1 MTLRKPIANSA
12 ILIAGMARD
21 VAPFIGKEIEALVAC
36 TNGFKSATIL
46 VVESDS
52 SDSTLYE
59 LDLLK
64 TKYNNLNY
72 ISLGNLSSRIVSRTQ
87 RIAHCRNQV
96 IDALQTNPAYADIDF
111 VMLADLDG
119 LNSLLSPNKISQCWG
134 VDEDWDA
141 IFANQE
147 DHYYDIYALRH
158 ADWSPCNCSEQQLNL
173 EPVLGR
179 GLAHHLAIGS
189 KQIYL
194 PKKLGLI
201 EVDSAFGGLG
211 IYKKEAFI
219 SATYIGSE
227 DGKDICEHVPF
238 HRSLKK
244 KGYRL
249 FINAALTNCV
259 EPINTSE
266 SAKKRPILKIIK
278 KVGRALLGRSRF
290 DKYLDFL
297 KK

>member
-1 MTLRKPIANSA
+1 
-12 ILIAGMARD
+12 
-21 VAPFIGKEIEALVAC
+21 
-36 TNGFKSATIL
+36 
-46 VVESDS
+46 
-52 SDSTLYE
+52 
-59 LDLLK
+59 
-64 TKYNNLNY
+64 
-72 ISLGNLSSRIVSRTQ
+72 
-87 RIAHCRNQV
+87 
-96 IDALQTNPAYADIDF
+96 
-111 VMLADLDG
+111 MLADLDG
-119 LNSLLSPNKISQCWG
+119 LNGLLSPNKISQCWS

-219 SATYIGSE
+219 SGAYIGSE

-238 HRSLKK
+238 HRLLKK
-244 KGYRL
+244 RGYRL

-259 EPINTSE
+259 EPINTTE
-266 SAKKRPILKIIK
+266 SAKKRPILKMIK
-278 KVGRALLGRSRF
+278 ILGRSLLGRSRF

-297 KK
+297 KQ

>member
-1 MTLRKPIANSA
+1 M
-12 ILIAGMARD
+12 
-21 VAPFIGKEIEALVAC
+21 
-36 TNGFKSATIL
+36 
-46 VVESDS
+46 
-52 SDSTLYE
+52 
-59 LDLLK
+59 
-64 TKYNNLNY
+64 
-72 ISLGNLSSRIVSRTQ
+72 
-87 RIAHCRNQV
+87 
-96 IDALQTNPAYADIDF
+96 
-111 VMLADLDG
+111 
-119 LNSLLSPNKISQCWG
+119 
-134 VDEDWDA
+134 
-141 IFANQE
+141 
-147 DHYYDIYALRH
+147 
-158 ADWSPCNCSEQQLNL
+158 
-173 EPVLGR
+173 
-179 GLAHHLAIGS
+179 
-189 KQIYL
+189 

-297 KK
+297 KQ

>member
-1 MTLRKPIANSA
+1 MTPRKLIANSA

-21 VAPFIGKEIEALVAC
+21 VAPFISKEIEALVAC
-36 TNGFKSATIL
+36 TDGFKSTAIL
-46 VVESDS
+46 VIESDS
-52 SDSTLYE
+52 SDKTLDE

-64 TKYNNLNY
+64 AQYRNFNY
-72 ISLGNLSSRIVSRTQ
+72 ISLGNLSAQIESRTE
-87 RIAHCRNQV
+87 RIAYCRNQV
-96 IDALQTNPAYADIDF
+96 IDSLNNNPVYGNIDF

-119 LNSLLSPNKISQCWG
+119 LNGLLSPNKISQCWT
-134 VDEDWDA
+134 VYEDWDA

-158 ADWSPCNCSEQQLNL
+158 ADWNPSNCSDQQLNL

-179 GLAHHLAIGS
+179 ILAHHLAISS

-219 SATYIGSE
+219 SGQYIGSE
-227 DGKDICEHVPF
+227 DGKDICEHVTF
-238 HRSLKK
+238 HRQLKK
-244 KGYRL
+244 KGYKL

-259 EPINTSE
+259 KPVNTSG
-266 SAKKRPILKIIK
+266 SAKKRPVLKTIK
-278 KVGRALLGRSRF
+278 KLGRLLLGRLRF